1 MKPSHVVIRCT
12 DYRFVLPTML
22 WLKNLGIGESF
33 EDVAAAGSTKNIVD
47 PYDAAD
53 VEFMLRQIAISRKL
67 HDIKSVVLVNHLG
80 CDAYGNGTFA
90 SVAEEHDRHVRDL
103 TTAKI
108 TIEHRFEGF
117 DVTAILARMDEN
129 GQVDF
134 EKII

>member
-12 DYRFVLPTML
+12 DYRFVLPTMQ
-22 WLKNLGIGESF
+22 WLRNLGIGESF

-47 PYDAAD
+47 PYEAAD
-53 VEFMLRQIAISRKL
+53 VEFVLRQIAISRKL
-67 HDIKSVVLVNHLG
+67 HDTSNVVLVNHMN
-80 CDAYGNGTFA
+80 CDAYGHGTFA
-90 SVAEEHDRHVRDL
+90 SLAEEHDRHVRDL

-108 TIEHRFEGF
+108 IIEHRFDGL
-117 DVTAILARMDEN
+117 DVTAILARIDDN